1 VPVSSGELAP
11 ERAAVGARRARG
23 LGLALATGAALLI
36 LGLVI
41 GQWNRVTSLSHVPA
55 SIRAAEYAR
64 ALIDAEATCA
74 RPEAAD
80 GALRQ
85 HCLDE
90 AQFLVLFPECDVRC
104 RGVVETILPRARR

>member
-1 VPVSSGELAP
+1 MAP
-11 ERAAVGARRARG
+11 GRAAVRARQARG
-23 LGLALATGAALLI
+23 LGLALAAGTAILI
-36 LGLVI
+36 LGLVV

-55 SIRAAEYAR
+55 SIRADEYAR
-64 ALIDAEATCA
+64 ALTDAEATCA

-90 AQFLVLFPECDVRC
+90 AQFLVLFPECDARC
-104 RGVVETILPRARR
+104 RGVVETILPHARR